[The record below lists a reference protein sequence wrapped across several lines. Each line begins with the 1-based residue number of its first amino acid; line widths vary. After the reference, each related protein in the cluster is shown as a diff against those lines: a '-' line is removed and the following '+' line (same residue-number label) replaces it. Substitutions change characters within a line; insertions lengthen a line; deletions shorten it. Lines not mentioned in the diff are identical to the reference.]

1 MALIPPVFLNSVAAL
16 GERQGD
22 GSFRSLATG
31 FLYGHPIGQTNEA
44 GQPRYHVFLVTN
56 RHVFQFASRHGGTM
70 YVRLNRLNNAA
81 SNMYEMKLDDGSWT
95 LHPDE
100 DVDVAIVR
108 LNAQVLKRDD
118 IEYFFYQSD
127 TNCLTRDQ
135 SVDTGLSEGDGLFVL
150 GFPLGEAG
158 EERNHAIVRQGM
170 IARIQHWL
178 QDKGRTFLIDASVYP
193 GNSGGPVLL
202 KPELTSVGDTPSN
215 GRCLLI
221 GMVSSYLTYTEVA
234 ISEQTGRRRMVFEE
248 NSGLAH
254 VVPMDLIDE
263 TVTVALNR

>member
-1 MALIPPVFLNSVAAL
+1 
-16 GERQGD
+16 
-22 GSFRSLATG
+22 
-31 FLYGHPIGQTNEA
+31 
-44 GQPRYHVFLVTN
+44 
-56 RHVFQFASRHGGTM
+56 M

-81 SNMYEMKLDDGSWT
+81 SNMYEMKLDDASWT
-95 LHPDE
+95 LHPNE
-100 DVDVAIVR
+100 DVDVAIVHLDAR
-108 LNAQVLKRDD
+108 TLARDH

-127 TNCLTRDQ
+127 NHCLTRER
-135 SVDTGLSEGDGLFVL
+135 SMETGLSEGDDLFVL

-178 QDKGRTFLIDASVYP
+178 QNKGRTFLIDASVYP

-215 GRCLLI
+215 SRCLLI
-221 GMVSSYLTYTEVA
+221 GMVSSYLTYSEVA

-248 NSGLAH
+248 NSGLAQ